1 MSAQPY
7 RPGMPADWWLVRP
20 SYVRYML
27 RELTCVF
34 VGAYTGVWIAGLYAL
49 ARGHAQWF
57 AFLEALESGVG
68 IVFQLV
74 CLAFVLYHTVT
85 WFALAPRTMPP
96 TVTAQPGRARAITGA
111 HYVVWAV
118 ITIGILWL
126 GGA

>member
-7 RPGMPADWWLVRP
+7 RPTMSAGWWLARP

-34 VGAYTGVWIAGLYAL
+34 VGAYAGVWIAGLYAL
-49 ARGHAQWF
+49 AKGHARWF
-57 AFLEALESGVG
+57 AFLDAMESGVG
-68 IVFQLV
+68 IVFQIV

-85 WFALAPRTMPP
+85 WFSLAPRTMPP
-96 TVTAQPGRARAITGA
+96 TVTASPGRMKAITGA
-111 HYVVWAV
+111 HYAVWAV
-118 ITIGILWL
+118 ITVLVLWL